1 MSTRDSSSPS
11 HREQRISIKHYLTE
25 RQHEVFILLVA
36 FQEKHGFPPSTQ
48 ELAQLMGVSSPNAAA
63 DVLRSLQRKGVISI
77 ARGVSRGITIN
88 VGREAE
94 DATELLR
101 AVLAGEEYARKHA
114 LLFLQ
119 QKGVE
124 L

>member
-1 MSTRDSSSPS
+1 MKP
-11 HREQRISIKHYLTE
+11 YLTE
-25 RQHEVFILLVA
+25 RQHEVFNLLVA

-88 VGREAE
+88 VYRESE
-94 DATELLR
+94 DAIELLR

-119 QKGVE
+119 QKGVD

>member
-11 HREQRISIKHYLTE
+11 HRGQRISTKHYLTE
-25 RQHEVFILLVA
+25 RQHEVFNLLVA

-77 ARGVSRGITIN
+77 ARGVSRGIKITVNRNLDDVI
-88 VGREAE
+88 
-94 DATELLR
+94 ELLR
-101 AVLAGEEYARKHA
+101 ALVADEKHA
-114 LLFLQ
+114 HERAVHFLNL
-119 QKGVE
+119 KGVNI
-124 L
+124 

>member
-1 MSTRDSSSPS
+1 MSTRYSSSPS
-11 HREQRISIKHYLTE
+11 HRGQRISTKHYLTE
-25 RQHEVFILLVA
+25 RQHEVFNLLVA

-94 DATELLR
+94 DAIELLR